1 MSAFDNE
8 KTRFQAD
15 EALGDGALAGV
26 TGGAEVMSTETV
38 TKDDTTDT
46 ALPGKSPNE
55 AKTAPT
61 SLCFRPSKR
70 HSKNRYLP
78 AWKTRRADSSGA

>member
-38 TKDDTTDT
+38 TKDETTDT
-46 ALPGKSPNE
+46 APSGKKPKRDKDGTYFPVLPP
-55 AKTAPT
+55 
-61 SLCFRPSKR
+61 F
-70 HSKNRYLP
+70 
-78 AWKTRRADSSGA
+78 